1 MDNEDVLIG
10 RPSALKTIAFGGLA
24 IGVLD
29 FIDASIF
36 FPLYYGITFQ
46 SVWWG
51 PASGVLGRDAARA
64 GGWNTALLGIFLH
77 FVMAFCIATVYF
89 LASRNISLMIRRPVI
104 CGLIFGIAAN
114 FVMQCVVL
122 PLSAKATSPTAVL
135 SEPLGSILNSVLGHA
150 LLVGLPV
157 ALIAAGTARTK
168 NPGPQAPTP
177 ATPVPP
183 A

>member
-1 MDNEDVLIG
+1 MDNEQAAVG
-10 RPSALKTIAFGGLA
+10 RPSAVKTIVFGGLA
-24 IGVLD
+24 IGILD
-29 FIDASIF
+29 FIDASTF

-77 FVMAFCIATVYF
+77 FVVALCIATVYF

-104 CGLIFGIAAN
+104 SGLIFGVAAN

-122 PLSAKATSPTAVL
+122 PLSARATSPSAVL
-135 SEPLGSILNSVLGHA
+135 SEPLGSILNSVIGHA

-157 ALIAAGTARTK
+157 ALIAAWSARMPGT
-168 NPGPQAPTP
+168 QAPSP